1 MLPDGRYDVFVV
13 DAEHLGPGDVVRVEV
28 TILAGEQKG
37 EVVSMRAEGLGV
49 DELDLLGTPGTLVV
63 ADGQPSITLEG

>member
-63 ADGQPSITLEG
+63 TEGQPRITLEG

>member
-49 DELDLLGTPGTLVV
+49 DELDLLGTPGTLDVV
-63 ADGQPSITLEG
+63 GGRPSITLEG